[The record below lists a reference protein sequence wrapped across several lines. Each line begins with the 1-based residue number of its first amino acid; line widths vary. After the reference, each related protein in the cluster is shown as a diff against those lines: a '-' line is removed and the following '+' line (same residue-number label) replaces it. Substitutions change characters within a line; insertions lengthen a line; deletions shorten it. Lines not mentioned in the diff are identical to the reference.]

1 MHQGPEFRNTQLD
14 QFKSGGARG
23 NRTLCRRKAGIALGV
38 SQGQSLVTPLS
49 FWLRRLEESKAV
61 PKTANTSEWQ
71 VTTSIKSWFPTGL
84 DSSATLISKPIGR
97 LEETLSNRAM
107 DCQSLTRWG
116 HIWGHLLVL
125 NE

>member
-1 MHQGPEFRNTQLD
+1 M
-14 QFKSGGARG
+14 RG
-23 NRTLCRRKAGIALGV
+23 VPKTTHSAYSRAYEYGNVKADLYLRVVGQAERR
-38 SQGQSLVTPLS
+38 SY
-49 FWLRRLEESKAV
+49 RR
-61 PKTANTSEWQ
+61 KTANTSECQ

-97 LEETLSNRAM
+97 LEETFSNRAM

-125 NE
+125 NA

>member
-1 MHQGPEFRNTQLD
+1 M
-14 QFKSGGARG
+14 G
-23 NRTLCRRKAGIALGV
+23 NRTLCRREAGIALGV
-38 SQGQSLVTPLS
+38 SPRTEFGNPLS
-49 FWLRRLEESKAV
+49 FWLRRPEESKAV
-61 PKTANTSEWQ
+61 RKTANTSEWQ

-107 DCQSLTRWG
+107 DSQSLTRWG

-125 NE
+125 NA